1 MKLLFVADNSTE
13 QNWGCRATSFAL
25 RRMVA
30 SRHEI
35 TGTITRALLKSPL
48 TVPRAGATRAHA
60 ELVRRLRRPR
70 VGRTPVLGGLVFGAI
85 DTLGVIHPPTHDSE
99 ADAALLW
106 DLRDR
111 SPKARAIVERIEA
124 CDGIVVNG
132 EGEMIFSSP
141 ARPTL
146 LQTLAICALAKQ
158 RGKPVFYLNGMISR
172 APDGTALSETVASAA
187 RVLDG
192 AVVSVRDARSQA
204 TAVDLLPALKP
215 AFHADA
221 LFTWYRQFAHAAD
234 DRYDPS
240 ALIAAFDRTG
250 TPRPRPT
257 DQPYLAISGSSL
269 AARNQRAA
277 ADAYTLLAERL
288 KTVGLPV
295 LLVAT
300 CGGDDFLGVVA
311 RRTGLPFLPAA
322 TPILA
327 GAAVMANARLLV
339 SGRWHPSI
347 MAALG
352 GTPSVFLGSNSHKTF
367 SLQELLDYP
376 APREFAAIP
385 AAPDVETILA
395 AARQTLAEG
404 IDRRRAIAAA
414 AARLD
419 ESARDMVGCIG

>member
-1 MKLLFVADNSTE
+1 MI
-13 QNWGCRATSFAL
+13 
-25 RRMVA
+25 A

-48 TVPRAGATRAHA
+48 TVPRPGAERTHA
-60 ELVRRLRRPR
+60 ALVRRLRRPR
-70 VGRTPVLGGLVFGAI
+70 VGRTPVLGGLVFGVI
-85 DTLGVIHPPTHDSE
+85 DTLGAIHPPSHDSE

-106 DLRDR
+106 DLRAR
-111 SPKARAIVERIEA
+111 SPKARAIVERIKA
-124 CDGIVVNG
+124 CDAIVVNG
-132 EGEMIFSSP
+132 EGEMIFSTP

-172 APDGTALSETVASAA
+172 APDGSALAETVASAA

-192 AVVSVRDARSQA
+192 AIVSVRDGRSQT
-204 TAVDLLPALKP
+204 TAAELLPALRP

-221 LFTWYRQFAHAAD
+221 LFTWYRRFAHDPA
-234 DRYDPS
+234 DRYDPA
-240 ALIAAFDRTG
+240 ALVPAFDRTG
-250 TPRPRPT
+250 AVRPRVT
-257 DQPYLAISGSSL
+257 DLPYIAISGSSL

-288 KTVGLPV
+288 KSLAMPL

-311 RRTGLPFLPAA
+311 RRTGLPFLPVA

-352 GTPSVFLGSNSHKTF
+352 GTPCVFLGSNSHKTF

-376 APREFAAIP
+376 APREFPAIP
-385 AAPDVETILA
+385 DADAVEAIVTT
-395 AARQTLAEG
+395 ARDTLAQG
-404 IDRRRAIAAA
+404 TDRRRAISQAAA
-414 AARLD
+414 KLD
-419 ESARDMVGCIG
+419 DSARGIIDSIA